1 MTIHK
6 EGYATLTITILVLAG
21 LNIIGDQFLTMY
33 PFLRISILVVT
44 IILFLIILQF
54 FRHPSRTITKNEKH
68 VICPADGKVV
78 VIEETVESEVLK
90 DKRIQVSIFM
100 SPFNVHVNRYP
111 VSGNITFCKYHPGLY
126 LVAWHPKSSTENER
140 TTVVIETNSKI
151 SILVRQIAGALA
163 RRIVCYSEQGMKV
176 QQGDELGFI
185 KFGSRV
191 DLFLPLNAKIKVSM
205 DQKVTGGET
214 ILAELP

>member
-1 MTIHK
+1 M
-6 EGYATLTITILVLAG
+6 
-21 LNIIGDQFLTMY
+21 
-33 PFLRISILVVT
+33 
-44 IILFLIILQF
+44 
-54 FRHPSRTITKNEKH
+54 
-68 VICPADGKVV
+68 
-78 VIEETVESEVLK
+78 
-90 DKRIQVSIFM
+90 
-100 SPFNVHVNRYP
+100 
-111 VSGNITFCKYHPGLY
+111 
-126 LVAWHPKSSTENER
+126 
-140 TTVVIETNSKI
+140 VIETNSKI